1 MADMEVISEQN
12 FGQTSHENADRN
24 TMQGTQ
30 FVPDEEDI
38 NREARVG
45 EDCENEDDEEGE
57 YECIP
62 DCDGSIKPHLGQR
75 FKTLDEGVRYY
86 KEYAAFVG
94 FDVRASTVK
103 KNRYGGVEVK
113 YLLCSRE
120 GYTVTKA
127 QRSPTTVENNGAKIN
142 TRRRVSNRVG
152 CMTRC
157 ALKLQK
163 DRLYAINVFTESH
176 KHRLCAQD
184 ARSFLKINRNLEIGH
199 QAFIAACEKAN
210 IGTSKAF
217 DLYRVLADRFLTHY
231 AVNIKP
237 QRNLTHLSGISQDEG
252 ETLKTYLTRWQKE
265 VQTIEGLDEQVA
277 ITFFM
282 ESLRADHLLRIC
294 QNERVLLPCIEPKIV
309 PEDVCV
315 TKELDP
321 EEHPEESR
329 RRPWKAF
336 EKVETADQPQKQPR
350 EQRGKLCLELRG
362 KPEEYLLGNHQ
373 PEIPSGIPHSQSH
386 TRGSEEILLL
396 LREVVG
402 ASLPSPHQKEW
413 GEGPRGYPPPRDHRV
428 PASAGGAFLGEP
440 ARLNEESAVK
450 EDQRHL
456 SSLLQVV

>member
-12 FGQTSHENADRN
+12 FGQTSHENANRN

-30 FVPDEEDI
+30 FVLDEEDI

-62 DCDGSIKPHLGQR
+62 DCDGSIKPHLGQH

-103 KNRYGGVEVK
+103 KNRYGGVKLK

-127 QRSPTTVENNGAKIN
+127 QRSSTTVENNGAKIN
-142 TRRRVSNRVG
+142 TRQRVSNRVG
-152 CMTRC
+152 CMARC

-163 DRLYAINVFTESH
+163 DGLYAINVFTESH

-217 DLYRVLADRFLTHY
+217 DLYCVLGGGLDSVGAACVDFRNCRRDVLAQRKGMIEAKRKSSDLVETFYGTQTSTTIT
-231 AVNIKP
+231 IKP
-237 QRNLTHLSGISQDEG
+237 PPISKNKGSGKR
-252 ETLKTYLTRWQKE
+252 LKSVREKAAE
-265 VQTIEGLDEQVA
+265 
-277 ITFFM
+277 M
-282 ESLRADHLLRIC
+282 K
-294 QNERVLLPCIEPKIV
+294 KI
-309 PEDVCV
+309 DGRKCNGC
-315 TKELDP
+315 
-321 EEHPEESR
+321 
-329 RRPWKAF
+329 
-336 EKVETADQPQKQPR
+336 
-350 EQRGKLCLELRG
+350 GK
-362 KPEEYLLGNHQ
+362 K
-373 PEIPSGIPHSQSH
+373 
-386 TRGSEEILLL
+386 
-396 LREVVG
+396 
-402 ASLPSPHQKEW
+402 
-413 GEGPRGYPPPRDHRV
+413 
-428 PASAGGAFLGEP
+428 P
-440 ARLNEESAVK
+440 ARHDFRNCHMNPKNQNKGNENDKA
-450 EDQRHL
+450 HG
-456 SSLLQVV
+456 